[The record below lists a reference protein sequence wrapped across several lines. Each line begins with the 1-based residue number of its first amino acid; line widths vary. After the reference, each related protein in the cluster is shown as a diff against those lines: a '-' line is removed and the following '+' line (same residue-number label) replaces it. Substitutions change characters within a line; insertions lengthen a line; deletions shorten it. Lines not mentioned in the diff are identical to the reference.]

1 MHLGFSTVL
10 RRWLPLAAVATVICL
25 LVYATVQHSIRS
37 GANDPQVQLAE
48 DAVRALE
55 HGEPLDAAVAGRK
68 VDIENS
74 LAPFVITL
82 DSSGQPL
89 AGSGLYRGRLLVPP
103 NGVLEFVRAHGEE
116 RVTLQPAPGV
126 RIASVVMRTSARP
139 VAFVLAGRSLR
150 EAERVEQYTRIAAAL
165 AWAIAL
171 AAALVLIILGEL
183 ALQPGR
189 HRAGH
194 SSS

>member
-1 MHLGFSTVL
+1 MQLDFSAVL
-10 RRWLPLAAVATVICL
+10 RRWLPLAAIATVICL
-25 LVYATVQHSIRS
+25 LVYATVQQSIRS

-55 HGEPLDAAVAGRK
+55 RGDPLGAAVPAGK

-74 LAPFVITL
+74 LGPFVIAL
-82 DSSGQPL
+82 DSTGQPL
-89 AGSGLYRGRLLVPP
+89 AGSGLYRGHLLTPP
-103 NGVLEFVRAHGEE
+103 NGVLEFVRANGEE

-126 RIASVVMRTSARP
+126 RIASVVIRTTAKP

-150 EAERVEQYTRIAAAL
+150 EAERRERYTRIAAAV

-171 AAALVLIILGEL
+171 AAALVLIVVGEL
-183 ALQPGR
+183 VLRPRRAAL
-189 HRAGH
+189 
-194 SSS
+194 